1 MKDRTLKHN
10 LYHLLGQE
18 IQPKRM
24 EETIKYCTEI
34 MKEQRFYKE
43 EPRTDFLQYLSDVF
57 RFEGIPIFILQ
68 AITLFLVC
76 VTIAGVADVPENI
89 PVYMPFFVL
98 TVMPAL
104 FKSQIYGMSE
114 IEAVTRASGA
124 QIMLAKLVLAG
135 GANLICITAVL
146 CLEVSMPNNSNNI
159 GLGQMVLFCLVPYLF
174 CMTGMLRL
182 VRLQRNENVWKGIV
196 AMLGSSVGLAIST
209 RLVPWLYV
217 TSAVGFWLIAFVVF
231 GIFFVKEVLFIV
243 EMRKEGKMYGII
255 A

>member
-10 LYHLLGQE
+10 LYHLLGRE
-18 IQPKRM
+18 VQPKRL
-24 EETIKYCTEI
+24 EGTIKDCTEI

-76 VTIAGVADVPENI
+76 VTIAGMADVPENI

-135 GANLICITAVL
+135 GANLICITAYAA
-146 CLEVSMPNNSNNI
+146 NAKAININIYTNTYRNSINFTSFTFSI
-159 GLGQMVLFCLVPYLF
+159 ITY
-174 CMTGMLRL
+174 
-182 VRLQRNENVWKGIV
+182 
-196 AMLGSSVGLAIST
+196 IS
-209 RLVPWLYV
+209 
-217 TSAVGFWLIAFVVF
+217 
-231 GIFFVKEVLFIV
+231 
-243 EMRKEGKMYGII
+243 
-255 A
+255 